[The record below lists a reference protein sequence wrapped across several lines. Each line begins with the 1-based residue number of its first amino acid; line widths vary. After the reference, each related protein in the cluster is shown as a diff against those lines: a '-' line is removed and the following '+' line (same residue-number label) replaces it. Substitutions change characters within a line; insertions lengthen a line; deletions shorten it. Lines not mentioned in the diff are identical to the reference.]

1 MKKFKKIMLIAILV
15 CAFIFNSSAQIK
27 INVNLNVLPDW
38 GPAEVEQVE
47 YYYMPEYDIYY
58 YAPKK
63 QFVYLNGSNWVFAYE
78 LPSRYRNANLYSTYK
93 VVINEPRP
101 YLKHNYYV
109 VKYKGYKNGH
119 YKQMNRRD
127 FEKEEHDEKHEK
139 KEKYKNNKHDH

>member
-1 MKKFKKIMLIAILV
+1 MKKFNKIMLTTFLV
-15 CAFIFNSSAQIK
+15 CAFIYNSNAQIK
-27 INVNLNVLPDW
+27 VNVNLNLLPDW
-38 GPAEVEQVE
+38 GPAEVEEVE

-63 QFVYLNGSNWVFAYE
+63 QFVYLSGSNWVFAHE
-78 LPSRYRNANLYSTYK
+78 LPSRFSTVNLYSTYK

-127 FEKEEHDEKHEK
+127 FEKEKRGKKHKNK
-139 KEKYKNNKHDH
+139 KDDD

>member
-1 MKKFKKIMLIAILV
+1 MKKFNKIMLTTFLV
-15 CAFIFNSSAQIK
+15 CAFIYNSNAQIK
-27 INVNLNVLPDW
+27 INVNINPLPDW
-38 GPAEVEQVE
+38 GPTEVEEVE

-58 YAPKK
+58 YARKK
-63 QFVYLNGSNWVFAYE
+63 QFVYLSGSNWVFAHK
-78 LPSRYRNANLYSTYK
+78 LPSRFSTVNLYSTYK

-127 FEKEEHDEKHEK
+127 FEKEKHGK
-139 KEKYKNNKHDH
+139 KHKNKKDDD